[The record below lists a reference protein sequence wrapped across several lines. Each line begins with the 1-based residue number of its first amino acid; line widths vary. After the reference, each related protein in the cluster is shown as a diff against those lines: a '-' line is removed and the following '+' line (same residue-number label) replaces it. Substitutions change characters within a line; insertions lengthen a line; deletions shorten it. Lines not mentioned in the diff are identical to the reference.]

1 MNNRKKKRDY
11 DWKAN
16 KRNIPNL
23 VMYTWIMRLAYFFS
37 AINCFLCVNV
47 DKSAIMGVIGF
58 IGVGIVNPS
67 REEKDMRGLGYTICT
82 ILVWMF
88 NAVFAYFFSQQ
99 QTTILYAIGIE
110 IVLFVVCVQIT
121 KNK

>member
-1 MNNRKKKRDY
+1 
-11 DWKAN
+11 
-16 KRNIPNL
+16 
-23 VMYTWIMRLAYFFS
+23 MRLAYFFS
-37 AINCFLCVNV
+37 AINWLFCLNV
-47 DKSAIMGVIGF
+47 DKSAIMGVIAYV
-58 IGVGIVNPS
+58 IIGIVNPS

-88 NAVFAYFFSQQ
+88 NAVFVYFFSQQ

>member
-1 MNNRKKKRDY
+1 MKKREKDY

-47 DKSAIMGVIGF
+47 DKSAIMGVIAYV
-58 IGVGIVNPS
+58 IIGIVNPS

-82 ILVWMF
+82 IIIWMC
-88 NAVFAYFFSQQ
+88 NAGFVYLLSKQ

-121 KNK
+121 KRM